1 MSAPS
6 RVRRATKL
14 AAQPPK
20 LNNLLPRATLTILFF
35 VFPCSLFAQKPS
47 AEEQFFFDSANR
59 ERAAQQLPPL
69 KWNSALAEAA
79 RHHALLM
86 AKQDDLSHQLP
97 GEPPLSQRAAQAGA
111 RFSKIGENIAVGP
124 HAQSI
129 HTGWMHS
136 PGHRANILD
145 VHFTAL
151 GIGVIGQNG
160 GLYAV
165 EDFSTAIANMNIEA
179 QEEKVAALLAA
190 KGLRVSSE
198 RENAR
203 KLCSD
208 DLAPTGRRAMLI
220 LSYEASD
227 ISELPEPLERQI
239 RDNKYRE
246 AAVGA
251 CQPKERAAG
260 IARFRI
266 TVLLFSALGKGI
278 EK

>member
-6 RVRRATKL
+6 RARRATKR

-20 LNNLLPRATLTILFF
+20 LNNLLPGLTLTILFF

-59 ERAAQQLPPL
+59 ERIAQQLPPL
-69 KWNSALAEAA
+69 KWNNALAEAA
-79 RHHALLM
+79 RWHALLM
-86 AKQDDLSHQLP
+86 AKRDDLSHQLP
-97 GEPPLSQRAAQAGA
+97 GESPLSQRAAHAGA
-111 RFSKIGENIAVGP
+111 RFSEIAENIAVGSQAP
-124 HAQSI
+124 SI
-129 HTGWMHS
+129 HAGWMHS

-151 GIGVIGQNG
+151 GVGVIEDHGQ
-160 GLYAV
+160 LYAV
-165 EDFSTAIANMNIEA
+165 EDFSTAIANMSIEA
-179 QEEKVAALLAA
+179 QEEKVTALLAA
-190 KGLRVSSE
+190 RGLVVSTE
-198 RENAR
+198 REKAR

-208 DLAPTGRRAMLI
+208 ELAPAGRRAMLI
-220 LSYEASD
+220 LSYEAPD

-239 RDNKYRE
+239 RDGKYRE

-251 CQPKERAAG
+251 CQPKESATG

-266 TVLLFSALGKGI
+266 TVLLFSAQREAIK
-278 EK
+278 K

>member
-1 MSAPS
+1 MSASS
-6 RVRRATKL
+6 RAKRATKL

-20 LNNLLPRATLTILFF
+20 SKKLLPRSTLTILFF

-59 ERAAQQLPPL
+59 ERVAQKLSPL

-79 RHHALLM
+79 RRHALRM
-86 AKQDDLSHQLP
+86 AKQHNLSHQLP
-97 GEPPLSQRAAQAGA
+97 GEPSLAQRAGQAGA
-111 RFSKIGENIAVGP
+111 RFSEIGENIAVGP
-124 HAQSI
+124 WVESI

-145 VHFTAL
+145 AHFTAL
-151 GIGVIGQNG
+151 GVAVVEGNGQSW
-160 GLYAV
+160 AV
-165 EDFSTAIANMNIEA
+165 EDFSTAIANMNIAE
-179 QEEKVAALLAA
+179 QEEKVTALLAA
-190 KGLRVSSE
+190 RGLVVSTE
-198 RENAR
+198 REKAR

-208 DLAPTGRRAMLI
+208 ELAPAGRRAMLI
-220 LSYEASD
+220 LSYEAPD

-239 RDNKYRE
+239 RDGKYRE

-251 CQPKERAAG
+251 CQPKESATG

-266 TVLLFSALGKGI
+266 TVLLFSAQREASK
-278 EK
+278 K